1 MTWGEILDEVGS
13 DAMNKIDWLEKGLKE
28 ISKYCSHNKEMR
40 YVNSRV
46 HSHFSEIEDKI
57 KSILDGEPTTAD
69 EHNVNI
75 GDDIEYKFVSP
86 HDPGD
91 EDDTSK

>member
-1 MTWGEILDEVGS
+1 
-13 DAMNKIDWLEKGLKE
+13 
-28 ISKYCSHNKEMR
+28 MR

-46 HSHFSEIEDKI
+46 YNHFSEIEDKI

-69 EHNVNI
+69 EYNVNI

>member
-1 MTWGEILDEVGS
+1 MTWGEIVDEIGLDAV
-13 DAMNKIDWLEKGLKE
+13 NKIDWLEKGLKE
-28 ISKYCSHNKEMR
+28 ISKYCKYNKDMR

-46 HSHFSEIEDKI
+46 YNHFSEIEEKF

-69 EHNVNI
+69 DYNTNT
-75 GDDIEYKFVSP
+75 GDDVEYNFVSP

-91 EDDTSK
+91 ENG

>member
-46 HSHFSEIEDKI
+46 HNHFSEIEDKI
-57 KSILDGEPTTAD
+57 QSIIDSEPTTAD
-69 EHNVNI
+69 PYNK
-75 GDDIEYKFVSP
+75 GDDIEYKY
-86 HDPGD
+86 
-91 EDDTSK
+91 ESKK